1 MAMGV
6 VAGGRQG
13 VLNGGM
19 NGGGVLSPI
28 ALRRVTKVGSST
40 LAVSV
45 PMLEH
50 VRSALRHVIAHET
63 FKVLV
68 DLRHVIPL
76 RHVSVIQLLSGLQE
90 VVEARAGHSVSM
102 ALARDDTVFAL
113 LRQLG
118 LRMRKLVQLEPLRHH
133 WEPFIAGL

>member
-19 NGGGVLSPI
+19 NGGFFFSPI

-45 PMLEH
+45 PMLRVRVRVRVMIELS
-50 VRSALRHVIAHET
+50 VRSLC
-63 FKVLV
+63 
-68 DLRHVIPL
+68 
-76 RHVSVIQLLSGLQE
+76 
-90 VVEARAGHSVSM
+90 
-102 ALARDDTVFAL
+102 
-113 LRQLG
+113 
-118 LRMRKLVQLEPLRHH
+118 
-133 WEPFIAGL
+133 